1 MIFTGGGDLELFMRW
16 VEEFHELIG
25 IDHLMDL
32 VGFFFLF
39 FQWILFLKN
48 IFQSLSVT
56 LGLSNSGVYIL
67 LHIFFLFLLIYWSCQ
82 MGLKKTSKNCNTTC
96 SSEMP

>member
-32 VGFFFLF
+32 VGFFFF
-39 FQWILFLKN
+39 FF
-48 IFQSLSVT
+48 
-56 LGLSNSGVYIL
+56 SNG
-67 LHIFFLFLLIYWSCQ
+67 FFF
-82 MGLKKTSKNCNTTC
+82 
-96 SSEMP
+96 